1 MKGCPS
7 CGVGRARSE
16 PEAAS
21 KSCWSH
27 HTKPI
32 PPVTAKAGI
41 ILSIVQLKDGG
52 HLRAAAQLA
61 SRGAEISLEAL
72 GDDSSVYIKLASLT
86 QAFGEAADAAGEAVG
101 CDRSGAGVGT

>member
-1 MKGCPS
+1 M
-7 CGVGRARSE
+7 
-16 PEAAS
+16 
-21 KSCWSH
+21 
-27 HTKPI
+27 
-32 PPVTAKAGI
+32 TAKAGI